1 MWHNRTYNNKIN
13 RLHERCLR
21 LIYNDKHS
29 SFEELLEKDNS
40 VSIHH
45 KNLHV
50 LATEMF
56 QVHIKSSPEIM
67 QEVFPLKEQVHY
79 NSRTQTDFEIPHVKT
94 VNYGL
99 ESIRFLGPKI
109 WESVPNDHKRKESVS
124 SFKTAIKKWKP
135 EQCSCRLC
143 KTYLQNIGYL

>member
-99 ESIRFLGPKI
+99 ESIRFLGLKI
-109 WESVPNDHKRKESVS
+109 WSNWPNGHKRKESVS